1 MTAAEIAAALGG
13 GHRSGAWWRCR
24 CPVHGSRGPTLA
36 LRDHERGSP
45 STVTLN
51 AAETKSSSCC
61 AAAGW
66 SRTEASGGL
75 NLNRAR
81 RRWTTTP
88 AGSRWRG
95 GCGKPGRTL
104 AEARWSAICGRG
116 ASRYPRR
123 LACAGHPP
131 VGIPA
136 GAPCRRC
143 WRASCAPSS
152 SWPTMTARRRRAR
165 GPRCGGPVAA
175 RGLAGAARAAARDWN
190 RLRRRVARPSLC
202 RHWQFRRCRRV
213 TPRLS
218 GGSWTWPRMSCRAFG
233 RYPRRN
239 C

>member
-104 AEARWSAICGRG
+104 AEARWSADLRSRGIEIPPPPCLRWASACRHPSGR
-116 ASRYPRR
+116 ALPAM
-123 LACAGHPP
+123 LARIVRAVIILADHDRKAPP
-131 VGIPA
+131 Q
-136 GAPCRRC
+136 
-143 WRASCAPSS
+143 
-152 SWPTMTARRRRAR
+152 R